1 MDVMYYVLLGV
12 KGFMV
17 FVGFLLAMLLFLL
30 LGSLIGKLF
39 EIGQPKQLQKGDEK
53 HEDR

>member
-17 FVGFLLAMLLFLL
+17 FVGFLLAMILFLL
-30 LGSLIGKLF
+30 LGSLIGRLLEF
-39 EIGQPKQLQKGDEK
+39 VRLEQFRKGDEK